1 MADVIDDAQ
10 ELIEK
15 QLELSRRAI
24 DLNTKR
30 PEPTGHC
37 LYCEAVVAAPKLY
50 CDGECADDHAFE
62 LARTRQNVRVG

>member
-15 QLELSRRAI
+15 QLELSRKALV
-24 DLNTKR
+24 LNAAR

-37 LYCEAVVAAPKLY
+37 LYCESTIAPPKLY
-50 CDGECADDHAFE
+50 CDGECADAHAYE
-62 LARTRQNVRVG
+62 SARGRQNVRVG